1 MLAKFNFFTGRIFM
15 KIKLITA
22 AAVVTVAVLF
32 SACVSHKN
40 DAMSSASKKDMKK
53 MDSSMNMT
61 EGEMMM
67 SDFVLESG
75 TVTEG
80 DGFGMQLR
88 IKSAAHDE
96 VIFNIQEKTPTIDA
110 TTGASTKKAA
120 IKTGVPVYAWVSPAY
135 TASLPPQTA
144 AQVLFVNVH
153 DESALPVLA
162 EIAEIDSKDD
172 VISLTATNGSKWTFS
187 KNIEIGMH
195 PVAAMGK
202 ADAAALKKG
211 VKILLWETDK
221 MMMNGTAAN
230 DTESSAKTKKQSED
244 MMMDGKMGKM
254 HKAAK
259 ILIIS

>member
-1 MLAKFNFFTGRIFM
+1 M

-40 DAMSSASKKDMKK
+40 DAMSSASKTDMKK
-53 MDSSMNMT
+53 MDSSMSMT

-67 SDFVLESG
+67 GDFVLESG

-96 VIFNIQEKTPTIDA
+96 VIFTIEEKTPTIDA
-110 TTGASTKKAA
+110 TTGASTKKET
-120 IKTGVPVYAWVSPAY
+120 IKAGVPVYAWVSPAY
-135 TASLPPQTA
+135 TTSLPPQTA
-144 AQVLFVNVH
+144 AQVLFVNVK
-153 DESALPVLA
+153 DESTLPVLA

>member
-1 MLAKFNFFTGRIFM
+1 M

-67 SDFVLESG
+67 GDFVLESG

-96 VIFNIQEKTPTIDA
+96 LIFTIEEKTPTIDA
-110 TTGASTKKAA
+110 TTGASTKKET
-120 IKTGVPVYAWVSPAY
+120 IKAGVPVYAWVSPAY
-135 TASLPPQTA
+135 TTSLPPQTA
-144 AQVLFVNVH
+144 AQVLFVNVK
-153 DESALPVLA
+153 DESTLPVVA
-162 EIAEIDSKDD
+162 EIAKVTSKGD
-172 VISLTATNGSKWTFS
+172 VISLTATNGSKWTFG
-187 KNIEIGMH
+187 KDIEIGMH

-202 ADAAALKKG
+202 ADATALKKG

-221 MMMNGTAAN
+221 MMMDEAAMN

-244 MMMDGKMGKM
+244 MMMNDKMGKM

>member
-1 MLAKFNFFTGRIFM
+1 M

-53 MDSSMNMT
+53 MDSSMSMT

-67 SDFVLESG
+67 GDFVLESG

-96 VIFNIQEKTPTIDA
+96 VIFTIEEKTPTIDA
-110 TTGASTKKAA
+110 TTGASTKKET
-120 IKTGVPVYAWVSPAY
+120 IKAGVPVYAWVSPAY
-135 TASLPPQTA
+135 TTSLPPQTA
-144 AQVLFVNVH
+144 AQVLFVNVK
-153 DESALPVLA
+153 DESTLPVVA

-172 VISLTATNGSKWTFS
+172 VISLTATNGSKWTFG
-187 KNIEIGMH
+187 KDIEIGMH

-202 ADAAALKKG
+202 TDATALKKG
-211 VKILLWETDK
+211 VKVLLWEADK
-221 MMMNGTAAN
+221 MMMNGTAMN

-244 MMMDGKMGKM
+244 MMMNDKMGKM
-254 HKAAK
+254 HKAVK

>member
-1 MLAKFNFFTGRIFM
+1 M

-53 MDSSMNMT
+53 MDSSMSMT

-67 SDFVLESG
+67 GDFVLESG

-96 VIFNIQEKTPTIDA
+96 LIFTIEEKTPTIDA
-110 TTGASTKKAA
+110 TTGASTKKET
-120 IKTGVPVYAWVSPAY
+120 IKAGVPVYAWVSPAY
-135 TASLPPQTA
+135 TTSLPPQTA
-144 AQVLFVNVH
+144 AQVLFVNVK
-153 DESALPVLA
+153 DESTLPVVA
-162 EIAEIDSKDD
+162 EIAKVTSKGD
-172 VISLTATNGSKWTFS
+172 VISLTATNGSKWTFG
-187 KNIEIGMH
+187 KDIEIGMH

-202 ADAAALKKG
+202 TDATALKKG

-221 MMMNGTAAN
+221 MMMDEAAMN

-244 MMMDGKMGKM
+244 MMMNDKMGKM

>member
-1 MLAKFNFFTGRIFM
+1 M

-53 MDSSMNMT
+53 MDSSMSMT

-67 SDFVLESG
+67 GDFVLESG

-96 VIFNIQEKTPTIDA
+96 VIFTIEEKTPTIDA
-110 TTGASTKKAA
+110 TTGASTKKET
-120 IKTGVPVYAWVSPAY
+120 IKAGVPVYAWVSPAY
-135 TASLPPQTA
+135 TTSLPPQTA
-144 AQVLFVNVH
+144 AQVLFVNVK
-153 DESALPVLA
+153 DESTLPVVA
-162 EIAEIDSKDD
+162 EIAKVTSKGD
-172 VISLTATNGSKWTFS
+172 VISLTATNGSKWTFG
-187 KNIEIGMH
+187 KDIEIGMH

-202 ADAAALKKG
+202 TDATALKKG
-211 VKILLWETDK
+211 VKVLLWEADK
-221 MMMNGTAAN
+221 MMMDEAAMN